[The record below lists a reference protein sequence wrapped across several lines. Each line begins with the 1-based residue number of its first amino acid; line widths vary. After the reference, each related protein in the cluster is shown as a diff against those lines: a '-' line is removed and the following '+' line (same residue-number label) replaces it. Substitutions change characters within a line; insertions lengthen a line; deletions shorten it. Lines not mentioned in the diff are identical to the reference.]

1 MKKQQSWRKIFLF
14 PFTLTLS
21 LFLFT
26 KCMPIDDN
34 NDDNIGEPQLTFSEE
49 GDISFGE
56 EGGTK
61 TVNLTTNREWSV
73 SKGTDA
79 SWVKISPKN
88 GVKGDATIT
97 VEVESNKGKPRKC
110 SLIITAAS
118 IDRAI
123 IVTQNGKG
131 APQPEYTTIQEIR
144 NMYAESGME
153 EWIIEKPLQLKGVVI
168 SDRVGANRPSQRD
181 GFIQDSAGDGLAFR
195 VKQSNHS
202 FDLGDELTID
212 LEGATLLYYGG
223 ILQINFS
230 TKAVKV
236 DAKNISVAPK
246 ELTIEEIL
254 NGAYDGT
261 LVKING
267 VQFETYEQLNFY
279 EKGIATNRILENCD
293 GDNIIVRTIKYAS
306 FKDEALPTGN
316 GGIVGIV
323 SLNNGS
329 WQLLIRNIE
338 DVKEMSNDE
347 STRCIS
353 SYITTDKTV
362 VAFDSEGGYEVIN
375 IAANVDWTASSN
387 EDWLTI
393 VPESGSND
401 GLIVVIAN
409 KNEGEE
415 RKSVITITDGTDSM
429 TVLVSQKAK
438 EATAEEEEEEKEE
451 ITDVASDLFFS
462 EYIEGSSNNKY
473 LEIYNG
479 TGATVDLSDYRIEL
493 YVNGQAKAKT
503 TEILTGKLNNGEV
516 VVYKHSKAT
525 IYDGEAT
532 VSTAINFNGNDAIA
546 LVKISTE
553 AYVDIF
559 GCIGHDPGKAW
570 TKSSSDFSITTMD
583 KTLVRKPSVRG
594 GVAANP
600 KNGFPTL
607 SSEWIAYPIDT
618 ADYLGSHTMD

>member
-267 VQFETYEQLNFY
+267 VQFETY
-279 EKGIATNRILENCD
+279 
-293 GDNIIVRTIKYAS
+293 
-306 FKDEALPTGN
+306 
-316 GGIVGIV
+316 
-323 SLNNGS
+323 
-329 WQLLIRNIE
+329 
-338 DVKEMSNDE
+338 
-347 STRCIS
+347 
-353 SYITTDKTV
+353 
-362 VAFDSEGGYEVIN
+362 
-375 IAANVDWTASSN
+375 
-387 EDWLTI
+387 
-393 VPESGSND
+393 
-401 GLIVVIAN
+401 
-409 KNEGEE
+409 
-415 RKSVITITDGTDSM
+415 
-429 TVLVSQKAK
+429 
-438 EATAEEEEEEKEE
+438 
-451 ITDVASDLFFS
+451 
-462 EYIEGSSNNKY
+462 
-473 LEIYNG
+473 
-479 TGATVDLSDYRIEL
+479 
-493 YVNGQAKAKT
+493 
-503 TEILTGKLNNGEV
+503 
-516 VVYKHSKAT
+516 
-525 IYDGEAT
+525 
-532 VSTAINFNGNDAIA
+532 
-546 LVKISTE
+546 
-553 AYVDIF
+553 
-559 GCIGHDPGKAW
+559 
-570 TKSSSDFSITTMD
+570 
-583 KTLVRKPSVRG
+583 
-594 GVAANP
+594 
-600 KNGFPTL
+600 
-607 SSEWIAYPIDT
+607 
-618 ADYLGSHTMD
+618 